1 MAGTPATKPET
12 LLRRLA
18 SDKSVPGRIRLRAI
32 EWLMLM
38 EKKITWEQFPQ
49 DSKADKEAGLSALAG
64 MVRESPS
71 KTRETFADATAHGPQ
86 IDPANSIDD

>member
-18 SDKSVPGRIRLRAI
+18 GDKSVPGRIRLRAI

-38 EKKITWEQFPQ
+38 EKKITWAQFPQ
-49 DSKADKEAGLSALAG
+49 DSKADKESGLSGLSAILS
-64 MVRESPS
+64 ESPVNAG
-71 KTRETFADATAHGPQ
+71 ENTFADATAHGPASVRQ
-86 IDPANSIDD
+86 T